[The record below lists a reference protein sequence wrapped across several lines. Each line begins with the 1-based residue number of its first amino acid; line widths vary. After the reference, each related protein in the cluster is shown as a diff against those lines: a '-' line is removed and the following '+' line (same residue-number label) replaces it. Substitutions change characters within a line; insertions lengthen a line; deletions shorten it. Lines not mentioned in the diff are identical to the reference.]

1 VLIAAAA
8 SAPTVVAADGVLCD
22 ITKKLVADQAR
33 VVCLIPPGA
42 DPHTLALRPADRTN
56 LSKANLV
63 LLNGYNLTPALN
75 GVKAGG
81 SVVSIGEIAVPKN
94 PVKDPHLWHDA
105 SNAAAMVNT
114 TASTLK
120 PLFQGQQDSAI
131 NRRRAS
137 MDSVLKALGTWTGA
151 QIRTVPEA
159 QRVLVTSH
167 RGFSFLAKRY
177 GVREL
182 PVIDEYA
189 TGGRMRPSSLRAISK
204 AIKASG
210 TKVIFPDALPPS
222 KTMRRISRS
231 SGVPLAKQ
239 PLFGEGQ
246 APGKSLIQTATGNVC
261 NFVESQGGQCDQKTA
276 DQLQT
281 RWAAIN

>member
-1 VLIAAAA
+1 MLIAAAA

-56 LSKANLV
+56 LSKAKLV

-81 SVVSIGEIAVPKN
+81 SVVSIGESAVPKN

-120 PLFQGQQDSAI
+120 PLFQGQQDTAI

-159 QRVLVTSH
+159 QRVLVTGH

-182 PVIDEYA
+182 PVIDDYA

-261 NFVESQGGQCDQKTA
+261 NFVESQGGQCDQMTA

-281 RWAAIN
+281 RWAEIN